1 MPGVEEREERGG
13 AVRVGMRWGV
23 IGGVIGF
30 FMSLLGSLVG
40 IVVAAF
46 VGVACGRRAA
56 AEAGEAGNEAGS
68 AGAGALAGLVG
79 GAVAA
84 PVFVVG
90 ASAGAVVAGRSV
102 EMASVAGMLSDMLGT
117 AVSAEEAWR
126 LFVLAVVFAAVLQV
140 GVLILAS
147 VIAGAWTRRSRAEP

>member
-13 AVRVGMRWGV
+13 AVRVGMRWGI
-23 IGGVIGF
+23 IGGVVGF
-30 FMSLLGSLVG
+30 FLSLLGSLVG

-46 VGVACGRRAA
+46 VGVACGRRSAA
-56 AEAGEAGNEAGS
+56 TAEGGS

-102 EMASVAGMLSDMLGT
+102 EMARVSAMLSEMLGT
-117 AVSAEEAWR
+117 AISAEEAWR

-140 GVLILAS
+140 AVLILAS
-147 VIAGAWTRRSRAEP
+147 VAAGAWTRRTGKRS

>member
-1 MPGVEEREERGG
+1 
-13 AVRVGMRWGV
+13 MRWGV
-23 IGGVIGF
+23 IGGVVGF
-30 FMSLLGSLVG
+30 FLSLLGSLVG
-40 IVVAAF
+40 IVAAAF
-46 VGVACGRRAA
+46 VGVACGRRSAA
-56 AEAGEAGNEAGS
+56 AVEGGS

-102 EMASVAGMLSDMLGT
+102 EMARIAGMLSEMLGT
-117 AVSAEEAWR
+117 SVSAEEAWR

-140 GVLILAS
+140 AVLILAS
-147 VIAGAWTRRSRAEP
+147 VAAGAWARRAGKES